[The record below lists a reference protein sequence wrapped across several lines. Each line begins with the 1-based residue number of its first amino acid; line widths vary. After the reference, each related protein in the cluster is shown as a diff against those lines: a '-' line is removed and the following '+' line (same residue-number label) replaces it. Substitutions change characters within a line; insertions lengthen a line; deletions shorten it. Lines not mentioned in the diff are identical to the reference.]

1 MKRVESTLVDQ
12 QNSHSE
18 RSENLNIIKIYCG
31 FYPQYVK
38 NNYLVYF
45 KAIFQKLK
53 RFCVCN
59 IKHTAEQISPD
70 NVCRVMN
77 TYPYS
82 AEANKKRPDDCE
94 RQNRF
99 FQQNRV

>member
-1 MKRVESTLVDQ
+1 MRKSLSPSVRSEACRVDFSRPC
-12 QNSHSE
+12 NNYCHSE
-18 RSENLNIIKIYCG
+18 CSENLNIIKIYCG

-59 IKHTAEQISPD
+59 IKHTA
-70 NVCRVMN
+70 
-77 TYPYS
+77 
-82 AEANKKRPDDCE
+82 
-94 RQNRF
+94 
-99 FQQNRV
+99 